1 MRALARLSALS
12 FFTFTFLLSA
22 LSLPAQAADRDR
34 VDQFLKVT
42 GFDVALE
49 SIRLSADSAPSML
62 GIDAE
67 AFGSEWSRLVR
78 EVFDTDVMLEMGSD
92 ILSKTLSD
100 EALEHAAAFYAT
112 DLGTRLVAAE
122 NTSHMEPDDA
132 AKDEAGEAIL
142 AGLEGIS
149 SPRIEL
155 LQRLNTASDV
165 EDSSIRAIQEVQIRF
180 LLAAANAGVIRLQLE
195 EPDLRASIEAQEDE
209 TRASIRQNAL
219 VSSAYTY
226 QAFSDDE
233 IETYAEALED
243 PLMQEVYALMN
254 AVQYEIMANR
264 YEAVAQRL
272 GGMQPSQDL

>member
-34 VDQFLKVT
+34 VDQFLEVT

-132 AKDEAGEAIL
+132 AKDEAGQAIL

-149 SPRIEL
+149 SPRIAL
-155 LQRLNTASDV
+155 LQRLNAASDV